1 MCSGGS
7 GEKDNGGEGVWRER
21 CFSIQK
27 SKSKCLRVRLLFLD
41 EDILKCVG
49 ERHAYCRCHCS
60 AMPALLGLLC
70 DPHCRLIQPIRI
82 DLDYIEVLPSG
93 TCFHIPTK
101 SFIVNPNI
109 SGSARAFMEYTYK
122 EGVVPFP
129 RFFVEGKLQFV
140 SFCEL
145 I

>member
-1 MCSGGS
+1 MPYQATSKLCVAANLVRRIMV
-7 GEKDNGGEGVWRER
+7 EKGYGVNAA
-21 CFSIQK
+21 SD
-27 SKSKCLRVRLLFLD
+27 LLFC
-41 EDILKCVG
+41 ILSVFTYF
-49 ERHAYCRCHCS
+49 YCS
-60 AMPALLGLLC
+60 SIKMPALLGLC

-109 SGSARAFMEYTYK
+109 SGSPRAFVEYTYK
-122 EGVVPFP
+122 EDVVPLSHL
-129 RFFVEGKLQFV
+129 FVEGKLQFV